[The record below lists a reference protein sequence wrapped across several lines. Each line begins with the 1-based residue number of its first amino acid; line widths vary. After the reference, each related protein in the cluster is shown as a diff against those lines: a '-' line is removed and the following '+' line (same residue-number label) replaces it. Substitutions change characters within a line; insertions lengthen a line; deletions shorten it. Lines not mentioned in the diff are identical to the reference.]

1 MPEFRI
7 GETLKTDSPTV
18 DVEVGRESTL
28 PVGSH
33 VFQLVV
39 VDDSG
44 NESLPAQVKVVVRD
58 TRRPTAVLRGPES
71 VEFGRSFALDG
82 SGSSDLPPG
91 RLVSFSWTLLGRT

>member
-7 GETLKTDSPTV
+7 GETVKTEESTV
-18 DVEVGRESTL
+18 EVEVGRGTDL

-71 VEFGRSFALDG
+71 VEFGRSFTLDG
-82 SGSSDLPPG
+82 SGSTDLPPG
-91 RLVSFSWTLLGRT
+91 RLVSFSWTLMGRT